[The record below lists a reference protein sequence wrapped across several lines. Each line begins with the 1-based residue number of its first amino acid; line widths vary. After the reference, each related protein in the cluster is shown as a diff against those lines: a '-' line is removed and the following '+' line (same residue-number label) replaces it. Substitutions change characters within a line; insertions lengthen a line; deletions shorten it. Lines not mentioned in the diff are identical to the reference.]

1 MDELVGAFGS
11 LEFGGFFSGR
21 WFFVSIGGF
30 GLFCFALEEGE
41 EELVVTHLLAF
52 GSVDAGEES

>member
-1 MDELVGAFGS
+1 MSLLVRLARLSLVVFSAAGGS
-11 LEFGGFFSGR
+11 SFPSAASGF
-21 WFFVSIGGF
+21 
-30 GLFCFALEEGE
+30 FCFALEEGE